1 MSRQSLPPGLAAGER
16 VVLFDGVC
24 KLCNGWAKFLIRHD
38 DQRQFRLASVQS
50 AQGQALLAWYGLP
63 TDRFDTMALIDEA
76 GLHVR
81 SNALLRIL
89 ARLPQPWRSLS
100 WLCLIPRPLRDWC
113 YDRIALNR
121 YRLFGRHAVCLLPG
135 ADHAERFLHD

>member
-1 MSRQSLPPGLAAGER
+1 MTRRSLPPGLAAGER

-38 DQRQFRLASVQS
+38 RQLLFRLASVQS
-50 AQGQALLAWYGLP
+50 VQGQALLAWYGLP

-89 ARLPQPWRSLS
+89 ARLPQPWRALA
-100 WLCLIPRPLRDWC
+100 WLRLIPRPLRDWC

-121 YRLFGRHAVCLLPG
+121 YRLLGRYEVCLLPS

>member
-1 MSRQSLPPGLAAGER
+1 MTGPMLPPDLAPGER

-38 DQRQFRLASVQS
+38 RQRQFRLASVQS
-50 AQGQALLAWYGLP
+50 ARGQALLAWYGLP
-63 TDRFDTMALIDEA
+63 TDRFDAMALIDEA

-81 SNALLRIL
+81 STALLRIL
-89 ARLPQPWRSLS
+89 VRLPWPWRALF
-100 WLCLIPRPLRDWC
+100 WLRLVPGPLRDGC

-121 YRLFGRHAVCLLPG
+121 YRLFGRHALCLLPA

>member
-1 MSRQSLPPGLAAGER
+1 MTEPSLPPGLSAGER

-38 DQRQFRLASVQS
+38 PARQFRLASVQS

-81 SNALLRIL
+81 STALLRIL
-89 ARLPQPWRSLS
+89 SRLPQPWRALR
-100 WLCLIPRPLRDWC
+100 LLRLLPRPLRDWC

-121 YRLFGRHAVCLLPG
+121 YRLFCRHAVCLLPT

>member
-1 MSRQSLPPGLAAGER
+1 MTRRSLPPGLAAGER
-16 VVLFDGVC
+16 VVQFDGVC
-24 KLCNGWAKFLIRHD
+24 KQSNGWAKLLIRHLR
-38 DQRQFRLASVQS
+38 QRQFRLASVQS
-50 AQGQALLAWYGLP
+50 VQGQALLAWYGLP

-89 ARLPQPWRSLS
+89 ARLPQPWRALA
-100 WLCLIPRPLRDWC
+100 WLRLIPRPLRDWC

-121 YRLFGRHAVCLLPG
+121 YRLLGRYEVCLLPS

>member
-1 MSRQSLPPGLAAGER
+1 MTQQSLPPNLAAGER

-24 KLCNGWAKFLIRHD
+24 KPCNGWARFLIRHD
-38 DQRQFRLASVQS
+38 RQRQFRLASVQS

-63 TDRFDTMALIDEA
+63 TDRFDTMVLIDEA

-81 SNALLRIL
+81 SSALLRIL

-100 WLCLIPRPLRDWC
+100 WLRVIPRPLRDWS

-121 YRLFGRHAVCLLPG
+121 YRLFGRHEVCLLPS
-135 ADHAERFLHD
+135 ADHSERFLHD